1 MKKEIFIDGR
11 HEYNVIVE
19 EDTYSLFYSPDEAWT
34 RPNELVMKVED
45 DGNGFKIKQRR
56 KSRLDYDEAV
66 ELSILFKLIYLIR
79 NEKFEMV
86 ESKIE
91 L

>member
-11 HEYNVIVE
+11 HEYTVVVE
-19 EDTYSLFYSPDEAWT
+19 EGTYSLFYSPDEIWT

-45 DGNGFKIKQRR
+45 YGNGFKIKQRR
-56 KSRLDYDEAV
+56 KNRLDYDEAV
-66 ELSILFKLIYLIR
+66 ELSILFKLIYFIR